1 MSRAEEEDQIERQRQ
16 RSPPKKAKNPK
27 TFWTQS
33 VIGQSMNTAQDF
45 RNSALNDYVQAS
57 KGRLNNLDEA
67 SLVENRYTGM
77 MQRFQKQAY
86 QMYQDLDVEYENSQR
101 YKDAGA
107 EAMSQQQYEDA
118 RQEIHWDIAWQIFDE
133 CNEFNDTEQHIDLNC
148 LEVDDAIA
156 ITKQKIYDLA
166 TIAQKEFP
174 RRNHILNILCS
185 DDMMV
190 KISDNYS
197 RKTVIKNVIHD
208 MIQNE
213 LGLNNIYLA
222 QERTILVKVDAET
235 MNNPILMEW

>member
-1 MSRAEEEDQIERQRQ
+1 M
-16 RSPPKKAKNPK
+16 
-27 TFWTQS
+27 
-33 VIGQSMNTAQDF
+33 
-45 RNSALNDYVQAS
+45 
-57 KGRLNNLDEA
+57 
-67 SLVENRYTGM
+67 
-77 MQRFQKQAY
+77 
-86 QMYQDLDVEYENSQR
+86 
-101 YKDAGA
+101 
-107 EAMSQQQYEDA
+107 
-118 RQEIHWDIAWQIFDE
+118 
-133 CNEFNDTEQHIDLNC
+133 NC

-197 RKTVIKNVIHD
+197 RKTLIKNVIHD

-222 QERTILVKVDAET
+222 
-235 MNNPILMEW
+235 

>member
-1 MSRAEEEDQIERQRQ
+1 
-16 RSPPKKAKNPK
+16 
-27 TFWTQS
+27 
-33 VIGQSMNTAQDF
+33 
-45 RNSALNDYVQAS
+45 
-57 KGRLNNLDEA
+57 
-67 SLVENRYTGM
+67 
-77 MQRFQKQAY
+77 
-86 QMYQDLDVEYENSQR
+86 MYQDLDVEYENSQR

-107 EAMSQQQYEDA
+107 EVMSQQQYEDA

-133 CNEFNDTEQHIDLNC
+133 CNEFNDTEQHVDLNC

-156 ITKQKIYDLA
+156 ITKQKIFDLA

-185 DDMMV
+185 DDMMI
-190 KISDNYS
+190 KIPDNYS

-213 LGLNNIYLA
+213 LGLNNTYLA

>member
-1 MSRAEEEDQIERQRQ
+1 
-16 RSPPKKAKNPK
+16 
-27 TFWTQS
+27 
-33 VIGQSMNTAQDF
+33 MNTVQDF
-45 RNSALNDYVQAS
+45 RNSALNIYVQAS

-67 SLVENRYTGM
+67 SLVEHRYTGM

-107 EAMSQQQYEDA
+107 EVMNQQMYEDA

-156 ITKQKIYDLA
+156 ITKQKVFDLA
-166 TIAQKEFP
+166 SIAQKEFP
-174 RRNHILNILCS
+174 RRNYILNILCS

-197 RKTVIKNVIHD
+197 RKTVVKNVIHD

-213 LGLNNIYLA
+213 LGLNNTYLA

>member
-16 RSPPKKAKNPK
+16 RSPPKKVKNPK

-45 RNSALNDYVQAS
+45 RNSALNVYVQAS

-67 SLVENRYTGM
+67 SLVEHRYTGM